1 MINQLTFVIAFVA
14 GLVSFLA
21 PCSGVLVPA
30 FIANLA
36 GTSLTQVEQ
45 AGTGLK
51 TKVILNTLL
60 FILGFTVV
68 FVLLGASI
76 GAVSENLRGGQD
88 WLSKIGGALIILFGL
103 YALGLFKIPAL
114 SVEHRLNLGSF
125 SRVKFLGS
133 FLVGNA
139 FAVGWTPCV
148 GPILAA
154 ILVLAGTSESV
165 TAGSGFLLAYSAGL
179 MLPFLLVG
187 LFTAQSA
194 KFLSTHAKFLNFVN
208 YFAGI
213 LLIFLGVLVFTGNL
227 AKLVGKL
234 YFLSP
239 IRI

>member
-1 MINQLTFVIAFVA
+1 MEVNFVIAFIA

-30 FIANLA
+30 FVSNLA
-36 GTSLTQVEQ
+36 GTSLTEVEQ
-45 AGTGLK
+45 EGGGLK
-51 TKVILNTLL
+51 AKVLLNTLL
-60 FILGFTVV
+60 FIAGFTLV

-76 GAVSENLRGGQD
+76 GAVSTTIRGGAD
-88 WLSKIGGALIILFGL
+88 LFSKIGGTLIIIFGL
-103 YALGLFKIPAL
+103 YALGLLKLPFLQAEK
-114 SVEHRLNLGSF
+114 RLNLGRF
-125 SRVKFLGS
+125 GKVKYLGS

-139 FAVGWTPCV
+139 FAIGWTPCV

-154 ILVLAGTSESV
+154 ILVLAGTSGSV
-165 TAGSGFLLAYSAGL
+165 ATGTGFLLAYSVGL

-194 KFLSTHAKFLNFVN
+194 RFLSEHARFLNYVN

-213 LLIFLGVLVFTGNL
+213 LLVFLGILVFTGNL

-239 IRI
+239 VRI